1 VAIPATLTLLAAAT
15 VALGALTGVGA
26 WLVAVAGGVM
36 LGGLVTF
43 LVLGIAGA
51 SASALTAQL
60 AGKVDPVTGLPVTL
74 KLEEDLE
81 RVLATSSP
89 QPHWLHMFALEGLKR
104 YDDAYGEQAA
114 DTLLQWLAA
123 RLREAVGDRG
133 TVYRMRGGSFAVLS
147 PGDEDAGA
155 AVCTDASAAL
165 FEVGDGFMVW
175 SVGGDVAL
183 PQEARTGA
191 QAIAL
196 VDRRA
201 RSKRAATNPSMHLRP
216 PDDPFGDVSL
226 DHSHQEVGRLARAV
240 GAHFG
245 LDEAELDELEAAAQL
260 RDVGNVAIPSVVFMN
275 PGALPALEWE
285 FVRLHTVV
293 GERLLDGR
301 FAMTEV
307 ARLVRSSHERWDG
320 AGYPDGLRDER
331 IPLASRIVFVCSAY
345 EDMCANRSHR
355 AALTPNE
362 ALAEL
367 RGGAGTQFDPAV
379 VDAVAA
385 ELVEAQE
392 SLPAELIEAQA
403 HLPGVAPAPIASAP
417 DTAPPPTELPL
428 TG

>member
-1 VAIPATLTLLAAAT
+1 
-15 VALGALTGVGA
+15 
-26 WLVAVAGGVM
+26 
-36 LGGLVTF
+36 VT
-43 LVLGIAGA
+43 
-51 SASALTAQL
+51 T
-60 AGKVDPVTGLPVTL
+60 LPVAL

-81 RVLATSSP
+81 EILASDRP
-89 QPHWLHMFALEGLKR
+89 EPHWLHMFALEGLKR
-104 YDDAYGEQAA
+104 YDDAYGEEAA
-114 DTLLQWLAA
+114 DTLLRWLSA
-123 RLREAVGDRG
+123 RLRDAVGDRG

-147 PGDEDAGA
+147 SGDEDAGA

-165 FEVGDGFMVW
+165 FEVGDGFMLW
-175 SVGGDVAL
+175 AVGGEVAL
-183 PQEARTGA
+183 PQDARTAA

-226 DHSHQEVGRLARAV
+226 DQSHQEVGRLARAV
-240 GAHFG
+240 GARFG
-245 LDEAELDELEAAAQL
+245 LDETALDELEAAAQL

-301 FAMTEV
+301 FAMSDV
-307 ARLVRSSHERWDG
+307 AGLVRASHERWDG
-320 AGYPDGLRDER
+320 AGYPDGLSGER

-345 EDMCANRSHR
+345 EDMCAARSHR
-355 AALTPNE
+355 SALTPDE

-385 ELVEAQE
+385 ELAEGQH
-392 SLPAELIEAQA
+392 LPAVNPAAVAQ
-403 HLPGVAPAPIASAP
+403 S
-417 DTAPPPTELPL
+417 TAGDEMTSPSTSQLHL